1 MTADTCSILGLLP
14 IVSNIRTYVLIIKD
28 WDETKL
34 SEDDREEDD
43 ASNCKPYLENRF
55 WGGEEI

>member
-1 MTADTCSILGLLP
+1 MTADTHPILGLLP

-43 ASNCKPYLENRF
+43 AANCKPYLENRF